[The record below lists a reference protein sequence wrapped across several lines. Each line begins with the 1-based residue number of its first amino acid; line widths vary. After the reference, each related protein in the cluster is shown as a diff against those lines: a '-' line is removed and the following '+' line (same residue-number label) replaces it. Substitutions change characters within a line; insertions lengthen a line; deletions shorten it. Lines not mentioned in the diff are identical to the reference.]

1 MRIIWFDFYM
11 CDKTLFHF
19 YGNNLLEI
27 NFNFDVEYSV
37 KEENEVMMLPLMQIL
52 MHLLETR
59 NNI

>member
-1 MRIIWFDFYM
+1 M

-27 NFNFDVEYSV
+27 YFNFDVEYSV
-37 KEENEVMMLPLMQIL
+37 KEENEVMMLSLMQIL

-59 NNI
+59 NNIWG

>member
-1 MRIIWFDFYM
+1 M

-27 NFNFDVEYSV
+27 YFNFDVEYSV
-37 KEENEVMMLPLMQIL
+37 KEKNEVMMLPLMQIL

-59 NNI
+59 YNIWG